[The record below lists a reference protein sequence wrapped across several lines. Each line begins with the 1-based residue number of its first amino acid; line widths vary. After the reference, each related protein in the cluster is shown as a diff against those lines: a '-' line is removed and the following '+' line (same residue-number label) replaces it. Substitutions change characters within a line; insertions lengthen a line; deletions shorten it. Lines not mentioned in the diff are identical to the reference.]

1 LKIVVFS
8 DSHGA
13 NYSMISAIGSVSNI
27 NYIIHLGDY
36 ERDVYAIKD
45 NFPKYDIINV
55 AGNCDYSSN
64 IPAEKNIT
72 LSGKKFFITHG
83 HKYRVGFNNDRLIY
97 KAQEENA
104 DICLYGH
111 THVPVIERAGNI
123 VVMNPGSISS
133 PRTSER
139 IKSFGIIDIN
149 NSGII
154 DVYIMG
160 VCNDGI
166 KILHRG

>member
-13 NYSMISAIGSVSNI
+13 NHNMINAIGSVGNI
-27 NYIIHLGDY
+27 NYIMHLGDY
-36 ERDVYAIKD
+36 ERDIHAIKD

-55 AGNCDYSSN
+55 AGNCDYSST
-64 IPAEKNIT
+64 IPNEKNIT
-72 LSGKKFFITHG
+72 LNGKKFFITHG

-97 KAQEENA
+97 KAYEENA

-111 THVPVIERAGNI
+111 THVPIIERIGNI
-123 VVMNPGSISS
+123 IVMNPGSISS

-149 NSGII
+149 DNGII

-160 VCNDGI
+160 ICNNGI